1 MWPLRRPSAD
11 KAAPAALMASDG
23 IRALRGTRPELGDR
37 GHIRADSTAAPV
49 AHGELSTEAS
59 IEPPLRRIR
68 ILAGPAQCAGGV
80 RLRLCPPGG
89 LPPGNHGSAGGRRLR
104 LRRAER
110 IEPASNPRD
119 AGDERRPV

>member
-37 GHIRADSTAAPV
+37 GHVRTDPTAAPV

-59 IEPPLRRIR
+59 VEPPLRGIR
-68 ILAGPAQCAGGV
+68 ILAGPAQRAG
-80 RLRLCPPGG
+80 RLRPRLRAPRG
-89 LPPGNHGSAGGRRLR
+89 LPPWNHGSAGGRRLR
-104 LRRAER
+104 VRGAEPV
-110 IEPASNPRD
+110 EPASGP
-119 AGDERRPV
+119 